1 MLRYTMDFFLKKR
14 PFNSIDIHFL
24 MVIAL
29 VKSPMVQ
36 TKAIFKC
43 ITSHTGRI
51 ISGTLLHSLNLP
63 ELKALYFL
71 EMHQKERRPLKAE
84 FPLF

>member
-1 MLRYTMDFFLKKR
+1 
-14 PFNSIDIHFL
+14 

-36 TKAIFKC
+36 TKVIFKC
-43 ITSHTGRI
+43 ITSHIGRI

-63 ELKALYFL
+63 ELKALYLL
-71 EMHQKERRPLKAE
+71 EMHQKDRPLKAE